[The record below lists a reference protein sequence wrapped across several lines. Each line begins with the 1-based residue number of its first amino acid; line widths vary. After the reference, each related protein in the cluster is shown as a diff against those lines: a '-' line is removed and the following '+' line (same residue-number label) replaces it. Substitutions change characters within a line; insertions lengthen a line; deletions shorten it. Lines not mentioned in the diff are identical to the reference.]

1 MNKILNVIIFCFII
15 MGFTVDKSQHK
26 KISYTSEADTLY
38 AIGKVKY
45 RMITKLRL
53 MQLEQPAELIFGRN
67 GSVFIHSRG
76 KAGFTNQDILRNEE
90 SETGDNIQDG
100 WYQDEIGSV
109 YYKNFIKNEL
119 IIREIVW
126 QQPYLTTEPSL
137 PKITW
142 QISEEQKML
151 GKFLCQKAETKFR
164 GRNYSAWFTTEIPV
178 SDGPWKFYGLP
189 GLILEVSDDKNEVQF
204 ELESIQMPCD
214 SAIIIEPPQNGKK
227 ISFENYKHAD
237 DIEFEKAKKKFLSEN
252 KDRRSNREF
261 TRVNKNL
268 IEKNFN
274 E

>member
-1 MNKILNVIIFCFII
+1 MKRIFLIIMTVCFII
-15 MGFTVDKSQHK
+15 MGFNVEKTCYK
-26 KISYTSEADTLY
+26 KKYFNADIDTAY
-38 AIGKVKY
+38 AIGKAKY

-53 MQLEQPAELIFGRN
+53 IQLEQPAELIFGRN
-67 GSVFIHSRG
+67 ESVFIHSRG
-76 KAGFTNQDILRNEE
+76 KEGFTNQDILSNEE

-100 WYQDEIGSV
+100 WYQDEIGSI

-142 QISEEQKML
+142 QISGEQKMI

-227 ISFENYKHAD
+227 ISFENYKRAD
-237 DIEFEKAKKKFLSEN
+237 DIEFEKAKKRFLSEN
-252 KDRRSNREF
+252 KDRNSTSEF
-261 TRVNKNL
+261 TRINKNL
-268 IEKNFN
+268 IEKEF
-274 E
+274 